1 MNPAFGKLQYDDDP
15 ADVRG
20 PAGRQRQARGARVR
34 EFGDEYSYWSITP
47 VLVRAKTPIHQR
59 YVASIV
65 VDQILAQ
72 NP

>member
-1 MNPAFGKLQYDDDP
+1 MNPGFGKLQRDDDP

-20 PAGRQRQARGARVR
+20 PSGRQPQARPARVR
-34 EFGDEYSYWSITP
+34 EFGDEYSWSAST
-47 VLVRAKTPIHQR
+47 VLVRAKTPIHRR